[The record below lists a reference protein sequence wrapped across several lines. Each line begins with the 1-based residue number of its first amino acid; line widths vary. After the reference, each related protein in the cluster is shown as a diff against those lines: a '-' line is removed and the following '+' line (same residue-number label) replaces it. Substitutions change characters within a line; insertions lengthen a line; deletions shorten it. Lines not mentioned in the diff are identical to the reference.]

1 MVKLN
6 HIKTKQVFDSGFFNN
21 ITCYNELE
29 QAIIKYADVVNQ
41 GGVERTRE
49 VELEY
54 YARLGEAF
62 EVYTEFFFS
71 RFGVKENPLLNITNI
86 KDTSSVKMNVGYDFT
101 YKDIRDNL
109 GHIQSKFSHIPI
121 HTFTRKAL
129 GTFVS
134 MADEDG
140 VPANRRVLFTNLY
153 HKPGKESNGIFDV
166 SYIGGLKQMRV
177 IGRIEQETFIERDE
191 TFWNDFVCVLRK
203 SSEPI
208 AVNNAPPPR
217 QHQQEAMDAINKLF
231 AA

>member
-6 HIKTKQVFDSGFFNN
+6 HIKTKQMFDSGFFNN
-21 ITCYNELE
+21 VTCYSDLE

-41 GGVERTRE
+41 CGVERTRE

-71 RFGVKENPLLNITNI
+71 RFGVKENVLLNVTNI
-86 KDTSSVKMNVGYDFT
+86 KDTSTNKMNVGYDFLYHDT
-101 YKDIRDNL
+101 KGRL
-109 GHIQSKFSHIPI
+109 GHIQSKFSHIPT
-121 HTFTRKAL
+121 HVFTRKAL

-134 MADEDG
+134 MADEEG
-140 VPANRRVLFTNLY
+140 VPSERRVLFTNLY
-153 HKPGKESNGIFDV
+153 HKPGKENNGIFDI
-166 SYIGGLKQMRV
+166 SYVGGLKQMRV
-177 IGRIEQETFIERDE
+177 FGRIEQETFIERDE
-191 TFWNDFVCVLRK
+191 TFWYDFVYALRE

-208 AVNNAPPPR
+208 AVNNAPSPR